1 MLVHWLAAAGV
12 LGFLAVVPGPD
23 VAVVSRYALRDGRGG
38 GLRASAGVVAGLVVW
53 ALLAVAGLAALLAA
67 SGGAYD
73 AVRLAGA
80 VYLMGLGLSQLWAS
94 RSADRVDPALVPRR
108 SAWRAGLLTN
118 LLNPK
123 VAVIYT
129 ALLPSLLPRHGAS
142 TLWLAGLAITH
153 IFLSFIALAVYS
165 LLFSRF
171 RGPLSRPSVRVR
183 VERMTGLVL
192 VGLGI
197 RVAVAR

>member
-1 MLVHWLAAAGV
+1 
-12 LGFLAVVPGPD
+12 
-23 VAVVSRYALRDGRGG
+23 
-38 GLRASAGVVAGLVVW
+38 
-53 ALLAVAGLAALLAA
+53 
-67 SGGAYD
+67 
-73 AVRLAGA
+73 
-80 VYLMGLGLSQLWAS
+80 
-94 RSADRVDPALVPRR
+94 VPRR

-153 IFLSFIALAVYS
+153 IVLSFIALAVYS

-171 RGPLSRPSVRVR
+171 RGPLSRPAVRVR
-183 VERMTGLVL
+183 VARMTGLVL

>member
-1 MLVHWLAAAGV
+1 MVMHWLAAAAVLGV
-12 LGFLAVVPGPD
+12 LAAVPGPD
-23 VAVVSRYALRDGRGG
+23 VAIVSRYALAGG
-38 GLRASAGVVAGLVVW
+38 QGAGLRASAGVVAGLIVW
-53 ALLAVAGLAALLAA
+53 ALLAIAGLAALLAA

-80 VYLMGLGLSQLWAS
+80 AYLTGLGLRQLWSS
-94 RSADRVDPALVPRR
+94 RFSDHADPLPAPRR

-129 ALLPSLLPRHGAS
+129 ALLPSLLPRQDAS
-142 TLWLAGLAITH
+142 PLRLAGLAVTH
-153 IFLSFIALAVYS
+153 IALSYVALVLYS
-165 LLFSRF
+165 LLFSRS
-171 RGPLSRPSVRVR
+171 RARLSRRRVR
-183 VERMTGLVL
+183 ARVGRVTGLVL

-197 RVAVAR
+197 RVALER

>member
-1 MLVHWLAAAGV
+1 MVMRWLAAAGV
-12 LGFLAVVPGPD
+12 LGLLAVVPGPD
-23 VAVVSRYALRDGRGG
+23 VAIVSRYALSDGRAS

-67 SGGAYD
+67 SGGVYEAL
-73 AVRLAGA
+73 RLAGA
-80 VYLMGLGLSQLWAS
+80 VYLIGLGLSQLWAS
-94 RSADRVDPALVPRR
+94 RSADRVDPVLVPRR
-108 SAWRAGLLTN
+108 SAWRAGVLTN

-142 TLWLAGLAITH
+142 TLWLAGLATTH
-153 IFLSFIALAVYS
+153 IVLSFIALAAYS

-171 RGPLSRPSVRVR
+171 RGPLARPWVRVR
-183 VERMTGLVL
+183 VERITGLVL